1 MHATFLALCLFSGAH
16 SIDQQS
22 SKGSVSAANKT
33 ILGPNVFVFEPG
45 MPSVE
50 IERTAHSIFQKMEA
64 NQFGQDR
71 FAMLFKPGRYD
82 ATFNVGFYTHVA
94 GLGLSPDDVSING
107 GVNVNAKWADGL
119 ALNNFWRT
127 LENFS
132 VTPSSDIPFQ
142 TLKGVTRIAV
152 SQAAPLRRLHVKGE
166 LQLFDWGSKGNV
178 GYASGGFLADS
189 IVDGKVVPGSQ
200 QQWLA
205 RNCSWGGWN
214 NAVWNMVF
222 VGCQNAP
229 LDSFPEPP
237 YTVIKQTP
245 LIREKPF
252 LHVDHSGKFAVFV
265 PSLRATSQ
273 GVSWAPGP
281 ADGRSVEV
289 DKFYIAKPATASSAE
304 LNKALASGKNLL
316 FTPGIYRLDD
326 TLRVSRPGTILL
338 GIGVPSL
345 IPTTG
350 KSAISVADVSDVSL
364 AGLIIDAGETASPVL
379 LEIGPPNSKADHS
392 LHPTFLYDL
401 TVRTGGPKAGKN
413 DKGVVINSND
423 VVVDHIWIWRADHG
437 QGVGWTTNPTT
448 TGLQVNGNRVTAY
461 GLFNEH
467 HQQYQ
472 TLWNGDNGRVYMYQ
486 SEMPYDVPNQAAWM
500 SSGKPGYASYKVAD
514 DVKNHEAWGLGV
526 YCFFRDAPIR
536 AQNAIEAPAA
546 SGVRFHNLTTIWLD
560 GQLGSEISHIIN
572 NQGGKVTKDQ
582 NGKTVRQTL
591 KESSPTKF

>member
-1 MHATFLALCLFSGAH
+1 M
-16 SIDQQS
+16 
-22 SKGSVSAANKT
+22 
-33 ILGPNVFVFEPG
+33 
-45 MPSVE
+45 
-50 IERTAHSIFQKMEA
+50 
-64 NQFGQDR
+64 
-71 FAMLFKPGRYD
+71 
-82 ATFNVGFYTHVA
+82 
-94 GLGLSPDDVSING
+94 
-107 GVNVNAKWADGL
+107 
-119 ALNNFWRT
+119 
-127 LENFS
+127 
-132 VTPSSDIPFQ
+132 
-142 TLKGVTRIAV
+142 
-152 SQAAPLRRLHVKGE
+152 
-166 LQLFDWGSKGNV
+166 
-178 GYASGGFLADS
+178 
-189 IVDGKVVPGSQ
+189 
-200 QQWLA
+200 
-205 RNCSWGGWN
+205 
-214 NAVWNMVF
+214 
-222 VGCQNAP
+222 
-229 LDSFPEPP
+229 
-237 YTVIKQTP
+237 
-245 LIREKPF
+245 
-252 LHVDHSGKFAVFV
+252 
-265 PSLRATSQ
+265 
-273 GVSWAPGP
+273 
-281 ADGRSVEV
+281 
-289 DKFYIAKPATASSAE
+289 
-304 LNKALASGKNLL
+304 
-316 FTPGIYRLDD
+316 
-326 TLRVSRPGTILL
+326 
-338 GIGVPSL
+338 
-345 IPTTG
+345 
-350 KSAISVADVSDVSL
+350 
-364 AGLIIDAGETASPVL
+364 L